1 MADELRLIFIII
13 GALVLGALLL
23 HGLWTVRKNA
33 GQPRHRYYEETA
45 KDSSEKAEGFDDLGV
60 GPVRVVKKNATD
72 VDTNTASP
80 AKAEPVVRHTTRV
93 QATPVK
99 AAPVSYKEPVNYKEE
114 VQTELPFDDAKTP
127 ELNFSAIE
135 DDETPSPS
143 FDTGAV
149 EIDNDQP
156 AAKSEPR
163 PAAEEPAEVLI
174 LYVLLPETKEMKGPD
189 LLSAL
194 LTLGFKYGDMDIFHR
209 HLDSAGSG
217 AVLFSLAN
225 MFNPGTF
232 DLENIDKLATR
243 GVSLFMTLPGP
254 GEPLQNFNLMH
265 NAAKKLADEFGGQ
278 VLDGQRSVLTVQTVR
293 HYVDKIREFQ
303 RQQLIHG

>member
-33 GQPRHRYYEETA
+33 GQPKHRYFDESA
-45 KDSSEKAEGFDDLGV
+45 DNSGEKPDGFDELGV
-60 GPVRVVKKNATD
+60 GPVRVIKKSANSGAD
-72 VDTNTASP
+72 KAAVAKTASVDQETARP
-80 AKAEPVVRHTTRV
+80 AAV
-93 QATPVK
+93 QQAV
-99 AAPVSYKEPVNYKEE
+99 AE
-114 VQTELPFDDAKTP
+114 VQTELAFDEP
-127 ELNFSAIE
+127 QEPQEPQLNFSALT
-135 DDETPSPS
+135 DEELQQDAFS
-143 FDTGAV
+143 
-149 EIDNDQP
+149 QP
-156 AAKSEPR
+156 EQQPEAEQQAA
-163 PAAEEPAEVLI
+163 AAPEPAEVLI
-174 LYVLLPETKEMKGPD
+174 LYVLLPEHKDMKGPD

-209 HLDSAGSG
+209 HQDSAGSG

-232 DLENIDKLATR
+232 DLENIDKLSTR

-254 GEPLQNFNLMH
+254 GEPLGNFNLMH
-265 NAAKKLADEFGGQ
+265 NAAKKLAEEFGGQ